1 MGGAKRYPSKPAV
14 AMGFASLYPSYAS
27 FGDLPVGQSHSA
39 SHMHVCRGVLSFTTC
54 GRTEEECD
62 DIAPSSLTGGPSAIS
77 AFSRENFIATMRRYR
92 IRKNKMDLGLK
103 GRNAVV
109 LGGTRGIGRAI
120 ADTLAGE
127 GAGVAVCARNA
138 DQVAGTVAELQAK
151 GVKATGAP
159 LDITDAAALKS
170 WIADVARELG
180 SVDLLFSNAGAMAQ
194 GGDPASWE
202 QNFRLDVLGA
212 VHAFDAAKPFL
223 EASGE
228 RSGDAAFVIISS
240 ISAAQA
246 DVASSYGPIKAALIH
261 MAKGLARQ
269 YAKKKIR
276 VNVVSPGTVYF
287 KGGVWN
293 MIEQNMPERYN
304 DAMKRNPTG
313 RMATPQEIASAAVFL
328 ASPVSGFTTGSNLV
342 VDGAISN
349 RVNF

>member
-1 MGGAKRYPSKPAV
+1 
-14 AMGFASLYPSYAS
+14 
-27 FGDLPVGQSHSA
+27 
-39 SHMHVCRGVLSFTTC
+39 
-54 GRTEEECD
+54 
-62 DIAPSSLTGGPSAIS
+62 
-77 AFSRENFIATMRRYR
+77 
-92 IRKNKMDLGLK
+92 MDLGLK
-103 GRNAVV
+103 GKNAIV

-120 ADTLAGE
+120 AATLAGE
-127 GAGVAVCARNA
+127 GSNVAVCARNG
-138 DQVAGTVAELQAK
+138 DQVAATVSEL
-151 GVKATGAP
+151 KASGIRTTGGP
-159 LDITDAAALKS
+159 VDVTDGAALKS
-170 WIADVARELG
+170 WIENAAKELG
-180 SVDLLFSNAGAMAQ
+180 GIDMLFSNAGAMAQ
-194 GGDPASWE
+194 GHDAASWE
-202 QNFRLDVLGA
+202 QNFRLDLLGA
-212 VHAFDAAKPFL
+212 VHAFDAARPFL
-223 EASGE
+223 EASGDKG
-228 RSGDAAFVIISS
+228 GDAAFVIISS

-246 DVASSYGPIKAALIH
+246 DTASSYGPIKAALIH

-293 MIEQNMPERYN
+293 TIEHNMPERYN

>member
-1 MGGAKRYPSKPAV
+1 
-14 AMGFASLYPSYAS
+14 
-27 FGDLPVGQSHSA
+27 
-39 SHMHVCRGVLSFTTC
+39 
-54 GRTEEECD
+54 
-62 DIAPSSLTGGPSAIS
+62 
-77 AFSRENFIATMRRYR
+77 
-92 IRKNKMDLGLK
+92 MDLGLK
-103 GRNAVV
+103 GKNAIV

-120 ADTLAGE
+120 AATLAGE
-127 GAGVAVCARNA
+127 GANVAVCARNA
-138 DQVAGTVAELQAK
+138 DQVAATVAELKAS
-151 GVKATGAP
+151 GIKATGSP
-159 LDITDAAALKS
+159 VDVTDGAALRG
-170 WIADVARELG
+170 WIETAANELG
-180 SVDLLFSNAGAMAQ
+180 SIDLLFSNAGAMAQ

-212 VHAFDAAKPFL
+212 VHAFDAARPFL
-223 EASGE
+223 ETSGA

-246 DVASSYGPIKAALIH
+246 DTASSYGPIKAALIH

-287 KGGVWN
+287 KGGVWET
-293 MIEQNMPERYN
+293 IEKNMPERYK
-304 DAMKRNPTG
+304 DAMSRNPTG

>member
-1 MGGAKRYPSKPAV
+1 
-14 AMGFASLYPSYAS
+14 
-27 FGDLPVGQSHSA
+27 
-39 SHMHVCRGVLSFTTC
+39 
-54 GRTEEECD
+54 
-62 DIAPSSLTGGPSAIS
+62 
-77 AFSRENFIATMRRYR
+77 
-92 IRKNKMDLGLK
+92 MDLGLK

-120 ADTLAGE
+120 AATLAGE
-127 GAGVAVCARNA
+127 GSNVAVCARNA
-138 DQVAGTVAELQAK
+138 DQVAATVAELKAS
-151 GVKATGAP
+151 GIRATGGAV
-159 LDITDAAALKS
+159 DVTDGAALKS
-170 WIADVARELG
+170 WVETAAKELG
-180 SVDLLFSNAGAMAQ
+180 GIDMLFSNAGAMAQ

-212 VHAFDAAKPFL
+212 VHAFDAARPFL

-228 RSGDAAFVIISS
+228 KSGDAAFVIISS

-246 DVASSYGPIKAALIH
+246 DLASSYGPIKAALIH

-287 KGGVWN
+287 KGGVWE
-293 MIEQNMPERYN
+293 MVEKNMPERYN

-328 ASPVSGFTTGSNLV
+328 ASPVSGFTTGSNLI

>member
-1 MGGAKRYPSKPAV
+1 
-14 AMGFASLYPSYAS
+14 
-27 FGDLPVGQSHSA
+27 
-39 SHMHVCRGVLSFTTC
+39 
-54 GRTEEECD
+54 
-62 DIAPSSLTGGPSAIS
+62 
-77 AFSRENFIATMRRYR
+77 
-92 IRKNKMDLGLK
+92 MDLGLK

-138 DQVAGTVAELQAK
+138 EQVTNAVAELK
-151 GVKATGAP
+151 TRGVQATGSAV
-159 LDITDAAALKS
+159 DITDGGALKS
-170 WIADVARELG
+170 FIAGAARELG
-180 SVDLLFSNAGAMAQ
+180 SIDMLFSNAGAMAQ

-212 VHAFDAAKPFL
+212 VNAFEAARPFL
-223 EASGE
+223 EASGDKT
-228 RSGDAAFVIISS
+228 GDAAFIIISS
-240 ISAAQA
+240 VSAAQA
-246 DVASSYGPIKAALIH
+246 DSASSYGPIKAALVH

-269 YAKKKIR
+269 YAGKKIR

-293 MIEQNMPERYN
+293 MVEQNAPQRYQ
-304 DAMKRNPTG
+304 DTLKRNPTG
-313 RMATPQEIASAAVFL
+313 RMATPQEIANAAVFL
-328 ASPVSGFTTGSNLV
+328 ASPASSFTTGSNLI

>member
-1 MGGAKRYPSKPAV
+1 
-14 AMGFASLYPSYAS
+14 
-27 FGDLPVGQSHSA
+27 
-39 SHMHVCRGVLSFTTC
+39 
-54 GRTEEECD
+54 
-62 DIAPSSLTGGPSAIS
+62 
-77 AFSRENFIATMRRYR
+77 
-92 IRKNKMDLGLK
+92 MDLGLK

-120 ADTLAGE
+120 AGTLAAE

-138 DQVAGTVAELQAK
+138 DQVTSTVAELKAQ
-151 GVKATGAP
+151 GVRATGAAV
-159 LDITDAAALKS
+159 DITDAAALKS
-170 WIADVARELG
+170 WISGVAQELG
-180 SVDLLFSNAGAMAQ
+180 SIDMLFSNAGAMAQ

-212 VHAFDAAKPFL
+212 VHAFEAARPFL

-228 RSGDAAFVIISS
+228 KTSDAAFLIISS
-240 ISAAQA
+240 VSAAQA
-246 DVASSYGPIKAALIH
+246 DSASSYGPIKAALIH

-269 YAKKKIR
+269 YAAKKIR

-293 MIEQNMPERYN
+293 MVEQNMPKRYH
-304 DAMKRNPTG
+304 DTLARNPTG
-313 RMATPQEIASAAVFL
+313 RMATPQEIANAAVFL
-328 ASPVSGFTTGSNLV
+328 ASPASSYTTGSNLI

>member
-1 MGGAKRYPSKPAV
+1 
-14 AMGFASLYPSYAS
+14 
-27 FGDLPVGQSHSA
+27 
-39 SHMHVCRGVLSFTTC
+39 
-54 GRTEEECD
+54 
-62 DIAPSSLTGGPSAIS
+62 
-77 AFSRENFIATMRRYR
+77 
-92 IRKNKMDLGLK
+92 MDLGLK

-138 DQVAGTVAELQAK
+138 DQVAATVTELRAK

-159 LDITDAAALKS
+159 VDITDAAALKS
-170 WIADVARELG
+170 WIAGVARELG
-180 SVDLLFSNAGAMAQ
+180 SVDMLFSNAGAMAQ

-212 VHAFDAAKPFL
+212 VNAFEAAQPFL
-223 EASGE
+223 EASGGTT
-228 RSGDAAFVIISS
+228 GDAACVIISS

-246 DVASSYGPIKAALIH
+246 DAASSYGPIKAALIH

-269 YAKKKIR
+269 HAAKKIR

-287 KGGVWN
+287 RGGVWN
-293 MIEQNMPERYN
+293 MVERDMPKRYQ
-304 DAMKRNPTG
+304 DALARNPTG
-313 RMATPQEIASAAVFL
+313 RMATPQEIANAAVFL
-328 ASPVSGFTTGSNLV
+328 ASPASSFTTGSNLV

>member
-1 MGGAKRYPSKPAV
+1 MGRLHMMFSARLAV
-14 AMGFASLYPSYAS
+14 LLG
-27 FGDLPVGQSHSA
+27 
-39 SHMHVCRGVLSFTTC
+39 CRRTTK
-54 GRTEEECD
+54 G
-62 DIAPSSLTGGPSAIS
+62 
-77 AFSRENFIATMRRYR
+77 N
-92 IRKNKMDLGLK
+92 NKMDLGLK

-138 DQVAGTVAELQAK
+138 EQVTATVAELKAL
-151 GVKATGAP
+151 GVKATGGAV
-159 LDITDAAALKS
+159 DITDGAALKS
-170 WIADVARELG
+170 WIAGAANELG
-180 SVDLLFSNAGAMAQ
+180 SIDMLFSNAGAMAQ

-212 VHAFDAAKPFL
+212 VNAFEAARPFL

-228 RSGDAAFVIISS
+228 KRGDASIVIISS
-240 ISAAQA
+240 ISAAVA
-246 DVASSYGPIKAALIH
+246 DTASSYGPIKAALIH

-269 YAKKKIR
+269 YASKKIR

-293 MIEQNMPERYN
+293 MIEQNMPKRYS
-304 DAMKRNPTG
+304 DTLARNPLG
-313 RMATPQEIASAAVFL
+313 RMATPQEIANAAVFL
-328 ASPVSGFTTGSNLV
+328 ASPASSFTTGSNLI

>member
-1 MGGAKRYPSKPAV
+1 
-14 AMGFASLYPSYAS
+14 
-27 FGDLPVGQSHSA
+27 
-39 SHMHVCRGVLSFTTC
+39 
-54 GRTEEECD
+54 
-62 DIAPSSLTGGPSAIS
+62 
-77 AFSRENFIATMRRYR
+77 
-92 IRKNKMDLGLK
+92 MDLSLK
-103 GRNAVV
+103 GKNAIV

-120 ADTLAGE
+120 AATLAGE
-127 GAGVAVCARNA
+127 GANVAVCARNA
-138 DQVAGTVAELQAK
+138 DQVAATVAELKAS
-151 GVKATGAP
+151 GVRAAGGP
-159 LDITDAAALKS
+159 VDVTDGAALKS
-170 WIADVARELG
+170 FIEGAAKELG
-180 SVDLLFSNAGAMAQ
+180 GVDLLFSNAGAMAQ

-212 VHAFDAAKPFL
+212 VHAFEAARPFL
-223 EASGE
+223 EVSGE
-228 RSGDAAFVIISS
+228 KSGDSAFVIISS

-246 DVASSYGPIKAALIH
+246 DLASSYGPIKAALIH

-293 MIEQNMPERYN
+293 MVEQNMPERYN

-313 RMATPQEIASAAVFL
+313 RMATPQEIANAAVFL
-328 ASPVSGFTTGSNLV
+328 ASPVSSFTTGSNLV